1 MKTRQSLFI
10 KLLKMALL
18 CEDISVEAKRKSVWK
33 NGAME
38 RRATERERA
47 REGGKKFLLPYS

>member
-1 MKTRQSLFI
+1 
-10 KLLKMALL
+10 MALL